1 MVKNHPNNIAIGKNK
16 GHPTTK
22 LQKKSVRP
30 VSSKA
35 KLGKRVKLIREV
47 ANEVSGV
54 SVYEKRAI

>member
-1 MVKNHPNNIAIGKNK
+1 MVKNHPTNIAIGKNK

-47 ANEVSGV
+47 AAEVSGV